1 MAEET
6 VRQAYLEEGRSDAYD
21 PSNIRFL
28 SSQQFAYA
36 AAVFGIMSREKPAA
50 NLMFGAFWAEA
61 LMLAEV
67 GAEVGAM
74 QITGTAQLS
83 QVPFFVASSDYTLI
97 GEELFAA
104 AAYLSGDSNQ
114 IGSIVGQDMA
124 KLIVVFLIVVGVV
137 TRSFGSTF
145 FEELLSK

>member
-1 MAEET
+1 M
-6 VRQAYLEEGRSDAYD
+6 EEGADAYD

-83 QVPFFVASSDYTLI
+83 QVPFFV
-97 GEELFAA
+97 
-104 AAYLSGDSNQ
+104 
-114 IGSIVGQDMA
+114 
-124 KLIVVFLIVVGVV
+124 
-137 TRSFGSTF
+137 F
-145 FEELLSK
+145 F